1 MNGCTS
7 SLPKNA
13 RSCRSRGSCPSFRAS
28 PVGVDPTSRPLRAR
42 AQEFIPRRP
51 AHPLPSALRSSL
63 QWWIDALTI
72 SPDQR
77 VRSLPANRRLRDRRV
92 HGWYRRLQPVDGQLV
107 RPHSLTE
114 GDRVRVPP
122 QEPPSHQTSRVHQS
136 SAITDNH
143 ESAVAV
149 NNRSSKMPK
158 IRHLINFIGITAHR
172 HDISIRAR
180 LVPREENWRADLLS
194 KLQVEKFLARTPG
207 ASRSAMTPLSVPTL
221 V

>member
-1 MNGCTS
+1 MGE
-7 SLPKNA
+7 LE
-13 RSCRSRGSCPSFRAS
+13 
-28 PVGVDPTSRPLRAR
+28 LRAI
-42 AQEFIPRRP
+42 AM
-51 AHPLPSALRSSL
+51 ALVTFAPDLAGASIL
-63 QWWIDALTI
+63 CI
-72 SPDQR
+72 S
-77 VRSLPANRRLRDRRV
+77 
-92 HGWYRRLQPVDGQLV
+92 
-107 RPHSLTE
+107 
-114 GDRVRVPP
+114 
-122 QEPPSHQTSRVHQS
+122 
-136 SAITDNH
+136 DNH

-207 ASRSAMTPLSVPTL
+207 ASRSATTPLSVPTL